1 MLRGIWMAIKS
12 FNKRR
17 GISVDSENSQTARVL
32 VIDDDITA
40 LDIVSFMLEE
50 KGFCVERCVDGYSA
64 IESVHKISPSLI
76 VVDLMMPG
84 INGIQTVQE
93 IRARGYAA
101 VPIIAFTAL
110 DDPRVHDE
118 ARDAGCDLV
127 LTKPCRPERLLQHIE
142 KLLANH

>member
-1 MLRGIWMAIKS
+1 MDGEK
-12 FNKRR
+12 NKL
-17 GISVDSENSQTARVL
+17 TRVL

-40 LDIVSFMLEE
+40 LDIVSFLLEE
-50 KGFCVERCVDGYSA
+50 KGFFVERCVDGYSA
-64 IESVHKISPSLI
+64 IESVHKVSPNLI

-93 IRARGYAA
+93 IRARGYSA
-101 VPIIAFTAL
+101 VPIIAFTAV

-118 ARDAGCDLV
+118 ARGAGCDLV

-142 KLLANH
+142 KLLARS